1 MVGRRRI
8 LTLGAMGLAAAVAG
22 ACSVTGESGGSEQ
35 RPAAPRTTSRAT
47 TPTGAGTVP
56 PVTPPGPDEGLDP
69 RPPDPDAPTPG
80 DVAASHAGRQPQQW
94 GVDVSGVHRWLV
106 DPGTPGAPTLALT
119 FDACGGPGGSGVD
132 QVLLDFLVAESIP
145 ATLFLNQRWIL
156 ANRGLT
162 EQLVAS
168 ELFEVGNH
176 GSRHLPLSVTGQA
189 AYGIGGTRDAR
200 DAASEVWE
208 NHELLTGLM
217 GEPPRWFRSGTAH
230 YDEVATDIAVEL
242 GERPVGFTTNG
253 DAGATAPAS
262 VVAAEVTA
270 APAGGIV
277 LAHMNHPQSGTAA
290 GVAQAIASLR
300 DGGWRLVT
308 LTGGGGTRA

>member
-1 MVGRRRI
+1 M
-8 LTLGAMGLAAAVAG
+8 LALGAMGLAAAVAG
-22 ACSVTGESGGSEQ
+22 ACSVASETGGS
-35 RPAAPRTTSRAT
+35 AASTATLPTSPPGAGVVPT
-47 TPTGAGTVP
+47 APTG
-56 PVTPPGPDEGLDP
+56 D
-69 RPPDPDAPTPG
+69 PDPLPTEAVVASPE
-80 DVAASHAGRQPQQW
+80 DVAASHAERQPRQW
-94 GVDVSGVHRWLV
+94 GVDVSGVHMWLA

-119 FDACGGPGGSGVD
+119 FDACGGPGGSGVNKA
-132 QVLLDFLVAESIP
+132 LLDVLMAEEVP
-145 ATLFLNQRWIL
+145 ATLFLNQRWIM

-176 GSRHLPLSVTGQA
+176 GSRHLPLSVTGQS
-189 AYGIGGTRDAR
+189 AYGIGGTVDAR
-200 DAASEVWE
+200 DAADEVWA
-208 NHELLTGLM
+208 NHELLTELM
-217 GEPPRWFRSGTAH
+217 GKPPRWFRSGTAH
-230 YDEVATDIAVEL
+230 YDEVATSIAVEL

-290 GVAQAIASLR
+290 GFAQAVATLR
-300 DGGWRLVT
+300 AAGWRLVT